1 MLTLVNKQKQCCSA
15 LWCCL
20 LNKQYALAKSK
31 PLTLVNK
38 QTAHNSNRYAS
49 ISNRAG
55 CGRVRVE
62 MVRTQTA
69 WAVEAMA
76 MAMADGVEGWMRG
89 DGGGVDARRWPVAA
103 WKRWRR
109 RGWLPGS
116 LEAGGD
122 AAMAGGDVVWMHDA
136 SGSSV

>member
-1 MLTLVNKQKQCCSA
+1 MQALVIEQVVAAFAWRWSELRRHG
-15 LWCCL
+15 LWRRWRWL
-20 LNKQYALAKSK
+20 
-31 PLTLVNK
+31 
-38 QTAHNSNRYAS
+38 
-49 ISNRAG
+49 
-55 CGRVRVE
+55 
-62 MVRTQTA
+62 MA
-69 WAVEAMA
+69 WK
-76 MAMADGVEGWMRG
+76 GWMRG

-109 RGWLPGS
+109 RRWLPGS

>member
-1 MLTLVNKQKQCCSA
+1 
-15 LWCCL
+15 
-20 LNKQYALAKSK
+20 
-31 PLTLVNK
+31 
-38 QTAHNSNRYAS
+38 
-49 ISNRAG
+49 
-55 CGRVRVE
+55 
-62 MVRTQTA
+62 
-69 WAVEAMA
+69 
-76 MAMADGVEGWMRG
+76 MRG

-109 RGWLPGS
+109 RRWLPGS